1 MPEMELWNK
10 RALKALLVPGGVL
23 TFAVW
28 LLIEAQLLPMSLS
41 AVNFYY
47 CAVFVAGMLLAW
59 RFHSSKV
66 LFALLFLLLG
76 HRAIEFFSAGRLVSL
91 GPGRIAFETICFL
104 LPLNLLGLSL
114 TRERG
119 FGLNPVISRLGILF
133 LESVFVAVICRP
145 EERTAPGLFHLA
157 LFPKEWFL
165 WSRVPQISWI
175 IFAAVFS
182 ALLVRFLLFRKPIES
197 GLLWSVALA
206 WIALQHGGVSATA
219 TAYMATAGLVLLSSI
234 IETSY
239 ALAYHD
245 ELTTLPSRR
254 AFNETALRVDGP
266 YALAVVDIDHFKSF
280 NDTYGH
286 DTGDQVLC
294 MVAAKLAEVTG
305 GGKAFR
311 IGGEEFCILFS
322 GKNSA
327 QALPH
332 LELLR
337 ASVEASVFHLRS
349 KQPQALVAQDQD
361 RRRPPRKAPRNRP
374 VGRARGELSVTISI
388 GVAESRVSHSQFEH
402 VLRSADKALYQAK
415 QSGRNRV
422 EMAQAPRPRATRPR
436 RNIA

>member
-1 MPEMELWNK
+1 MVLWNK
-10 RALKALLVPGGVL
+10 KALKSLLVPGGVITL
-23 TFAVW
+23 AVW
-28 LLIEAQLLPMSLS
+28 ILLEAGLLPVSLP

-47 CAVFVAGMLLAW
+47 TAVFIAGMLLAW

-76 HRAIEFFSAGRLVSL
+76 HRAIEFFSAGHSVTA

-119 FGLNPVISRLGILF
+119 FSLNAVASRLGVLF

-145 EERTAPGLFHLA
+145 DERTAPFMFHLTF
-157 LFPKEWFL
+157 LPKEWFL
-165 WSRVPQISWI
+165 WSNIPQISWI
-175 IFAAVFS
+175 IFIATFAI
-182 ALLVRFLLFRKPIES
+182 LLIRFFLFRKPVES
-197 GLLWSVALA
+197 ALLWSLSMA
-206 WIALQHGGVSATA
+206 WISLQHGGVNPTA
-219 TAYMATAGLVLLSSI
+219 GAYMATAGLVLVSSI

-254 AFNETALRVDGP
+254 SFNENALRVESP
-266 YALAVVDIDHFKSF
+266 YALAVIDIDHFKNF
-280 NDTYGH
+280 NDNYGH

-294 MVAAKLAEVTG
+294 MVAGRLSDVTG

-311 IGGEEFCILFS
+311 IGGEEFCVLFA
-322 GKNSA
+322 GKTA
-327 QALPH
+327 AEALPH

-337 ASVEASVFHLRS
+337 ASIEASVFHLRS
-349 KQPQALVAQDQD
+349 PQPQPLIPQDKD
-361 RRRPPRKAPRNRP
+361 RRRAPKKVSRPRP
-374 VGRARGELSVTISI
+374 VTRSRGELSVTVSI
-388 GVAESRVSHSQFEH
+388 GVAESRVANQQFEH
-402 VLRSADKALYQAK
+402 VLRSADKALYHAK

-422 EMAQAPRPRATRPR
+422 EAAQAPRSRTPRSR
-436 RNIA
+436 RSIA